1 MASSDGTVR
10 KVCLVAMVGSYSLD
24 EQHNALWMELEKGVV
39 DKNEEALKRS
49 LLGRGLVWGGEAFDQ
64 PLNPGFLRKQAQFS
78 WYLTRNLHLPFFL
91 EGLLILF
98 EFEGVGESEK
108 APYSGVA

>member
-24 EQHNALWMELEKGVV
+24 EQHNALWMELKKGVV

-64 PLNPGFLRKQAQFS
+64 PLNPGVLRKQAQFS
-78 WYLTRNLHLPFFL
+78 WYLTRNLHLPFFF
-91 EGLLILF
+91 GGTPHSF
-98 EFEGVGESEK
+98 
-108 APYSGVA
+108 